1 METVQFDFDGFITPD
16 QGVEISHEQM
26 EGMFIQGFPG
36 EDRRQLLWENYRRWL
51 REFRIKIS
59 HEAEVWIDRSYV
71 TKRKTPDDM
80 DILVLIDYLVWQEKE
95 DVFRELEREYGNTQ
109 PPLDVYHLLVYPENH
124 PNYHLMHI
132 NKSEWL
138 HLFTQTRPNRRRKI
152 FRKGFIIINYERD
165 RRK

>member
-26 EGMFIQGFPG
+26 EGLFRKDFPG

-51 REFRIKIS
+51 HEFRMKIS
-59 HEAEVWIDRSYV
+59 QEAEIWIDGSYV
-71 TKRKTPDDM
+71 TKREIPDDM

-95 DVFRELEREYGNTQ
+95 DVFRELKREYGNTQ
-109 PPLDVYHLLVYPENH
+109 PPLDIYHLLVYPENH
-124 PNYHLMHI
+124 PNDHLMNI

-138 HLFTQTRPNRRRKI
+138 HLFTRTRPNRRRKV
-152 FRKGFIIINYERD
+152 FKKGFMIINYERD
-165 RRK
+165 R